1 MKKNIILLILA
12 AGAFSFK
19 AEAASAGQPETIL
32 ASFQPR
38 QRQQAP
44 QQTPQQIAWHAHAAA
59 ELAEQNLCRKLTTPM
74 EWAILKNAPSGE
86 DLGQAVEDAIP
97 IMIELASEKVR
108 QMDLAANQAAQQAY
122 LADQALDQAF
132 SVPEV
137 ADQVLDQ
144 VYQAYRAYLAAWQA
158 AYQALDQARHD
169 LEKINKAQQTWNEV
183 REIIAMTI
191 ARRRI
196 MQPVLEELKQV
207 VQMKEDALV

>member
-38 QRQQAP
+38 QRQQIPEQA
-44 QQTPQQIAWHAHAAA
+44 AWHAHAAA

-74 EWAILKNAPSGE
+74 EWEVLKNAPSGE
-86 DLGQAVEDAIP
+86 DLGQAVESAIP
-97 IMIELASEKVR
+97 MMVELASEKVR
-108 QMDLAANQAAQQAY
+108 QTDLAANQAAQQAY
-122 LADQALDQAF
+122 LADQALDQAL

-137 ADQVLDQ
+137 ADQVLD
-144 VYQAYRAYLAAWQA
+144 QAYRAYLAAWQA

-169 LEKINKAQQTWNEV
+169 LEKINKAQQTWDEV
-183 REIIAMTI
+183 RGIIAMRI
-191 ARRRI
+191 AHRLI
-196 MQPVLEELKQV
+196 TQQE
-207 VQMKEDALV
+207 EDALVSNAIREIDLVDVD

>member
-1 MKKNIILLILA
+1 MKKNIVLLTLA

-32 ASFQPR
+32 AAFQPR
-38 QRQQAP
+38 QSQQAP
-44 QQTPQQIAWHAHAAA
+44 QQTPEQAAWHVNAAA

-86 DLGQAVEDAIP
+86 DLGQAVESAIP
-97 IMIELASEKVR
+97 IMVELAKEEVR
-108 QMDLAANQAAQQAY
+108 KTDLAVNQAYQAQQAY
-122 LADQALDQAF
+122 WAAGE
-132 SVPEV
+132 S
-137 ADQVLDQ
+137 
-144 VYQAYRAYLAAWQA
+144 YQAHQT
-158 AYQALDQARHD
+158 AYQAWVEANLAHQAAQYD
-169 LEKINKAQQTWNEV
+169 LEKINEAQQTWNEV

>member
-86 DLGQAVEDAIP
+86 DLGQAVESAIP
-97 IMIELASEKVR
+97 IMVELAKEEVR
-108 QMDLAANQAAQQAY
+108 KTDLAVNQAYQAQQAY
-122 LADQALDQAF
+122 WAAGE
-132 SVPEV
+132 S
-137 ADQVLDQ
+137 
-144 VYQAYRAYLAAWQA
+144 YQAHQT
-158 AYQALDQARHD
+158 AYQAWVEANLAHQAAQYD
-169 LEKINKAQQTWNEV
+169 LEKINEAQQTWNEV
-183 REIIAMTI
+183 RGIIAMTI

-207 VQMKEDALV
+207 VQVKEDAAIIKAIREIDLVDVD